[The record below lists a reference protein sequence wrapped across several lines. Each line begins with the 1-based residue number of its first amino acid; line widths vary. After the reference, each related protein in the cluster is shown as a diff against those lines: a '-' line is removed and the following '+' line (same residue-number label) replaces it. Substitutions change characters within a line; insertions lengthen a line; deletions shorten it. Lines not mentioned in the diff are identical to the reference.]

1 MVSRKISVT
10 VRYQHFHTFVEK
22 INQQIS
28 DSGKNM
34 ALQLHSI
41 ILFLLL
47 FANFY
52 NCKPIEEDST
62 EFEIKIFR
70 GQKSKDQQ
78 VSKPQCTENDFT

>member
-1 MVSRKISVT
+1 
-10 VRYQHFHTFVEK
+10 
-22 INQQIS
+22 
-28 DSGKNM
+28 M
-34 ALQLHSI
+34 ALQLHPI

-52 NCKPIEEDST
+52 NCKPIEEIEEDSK

-78 VSKPQCTENDFT
+78 VSKPQCTEIDFT

>member
-1 MVSRKISVT
+1 
-10 VRYQHFHTFVEK
+10 
-22 INQQIS
+22 
-28 DSGKNM
+28 M
-34 ALQLHSI
+34 ALQLHPI

-52 NCKPIEEDST
+52 NCKPIEEIEDST

-78 VSKPQCTENDFT
+78 VSKPQC